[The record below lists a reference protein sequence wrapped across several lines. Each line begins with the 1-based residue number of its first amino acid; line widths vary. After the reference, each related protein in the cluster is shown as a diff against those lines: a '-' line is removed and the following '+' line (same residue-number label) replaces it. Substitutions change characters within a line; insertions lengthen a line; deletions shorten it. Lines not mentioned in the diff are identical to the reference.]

1 MDELIGREREQ
12 STLTDAI
19 TAATSGIGGVILV
32 AGEAGVGKTRV
43 IRAVLAAS
51 GLRVL
56 AGSAGPGGTSPYA
69 PVVAALR
76 TYLRAVP
83 DGLGE
88 VGPLA
93 AHLALLLPE
102 LGSPPP
108 QSDLPTLVEALRC
121 ALVAIARAQPAAI
134 FLDDLHWPIRP
145 PWNFCPPSP
154 VGWPV
159 SPSH

>member
-12 STLTDAI
+12 AALTEAI
-19 TAATSGIGGVILV
+19 TVVASGTGGVILV
-32 AGEAGVGKTRV
+32 AGDAGVGKTRV

-51 GLRVL
+51 GLQVL
-56 AGSAGPGGTSPYA
+56 AGSTGPGGTSPYS

-83 DGLGE
+83 DGLSE
-88 VGPLA
+88 AGPLV

-121 ALVAIARAQPAAI
+121 ALVAIGRAQPAVL
-134 FLDDLHWPIRP
+134 FLDDLH
-145 PWNFCPPSP
+145 
-154 VGWPV
+154 
-159 SPSH
+159 

>member
-1 MDELIGREREQ
+1 MIGERLGHEGALAMDELIGREREQ
-12 STLTDAI
+12 AALTEAI
-19 TAATSGIGGVILV
+19 TAAASGAGGVILV

-56 AGSAGPGGTSPYA
+56 AGSTGPGGTSPYA

-76 TYLRAVP
+76 SYVRAVP
-83 DGLGE
+83 DGLRE
-88 VGPLA
+88 AGPLA

-108 QSDLPTLVEALRC
+108 QSDLPTLVEALRS
-121 ALVAIARAQPAAI
+121 ALVAIGRA
-134 FLDDLHWPIRP
+134 
-145 PWNFCPPSP
+145 
-154 VGWPV
+154 
-159 SPSH
+159 